1 MSDFGDELLKSAHE
15 ALAIA
20 RGEAAPARAF
30 VAPSVDVEAIRRR
43 TGLTQVG
50 FAKRYGFSPGA
61 VRDWEQHRRVPE
73 SAARTLLIVLDREPQ
88 AVDRALQLA

>member
-1 MSDFGDELLKSAHE
+1 MSNFGEELLQSARE

-20 RGEAAPARAF
+20 KGEAEPTRAF
-30 VAPSVDVEAIRRR
+30 VPPPVDVEAIRKR
-43 TGLTQVG
+43 TGLTQIG

-73 SAARTLLIVLDREPQ
+73 AAARTLLLVLDREPQ
-88 AVDRALQLA
+88 AVDRALRP